1 MDKHE
6 IAAGDVSRLSGVN
19 LIFWSPQGLTEELL
33 SKAITSWQPDP
44 DCPHYSTHTGNIKTF
59 ACLCNIATLV

>member
-19 LIFWSPQGLTEELL
+19 LIFWSPQGLIEELL

-44 DCPHYSTHTGNIKTF
+44 GYPHYSNHTGNIKTF